1 TAAAR
6 SPSWAADWRK
16 VTRLSMEASW
26 LRVWTLSPY
35 GKLSLSRVECKSES
49 VSHKALPYH
58 SHTFLALGAKV
69 KSTSISARSVRPSSR
84 GGDEPAAH
92 EISIDQQRPASR
104 RTGLAATSAVES
116 VHTVNTAQMP
126 RAAHENGGWSR
137 RRSALPRAI
146 FYRENRTRL

>member
-1 TAAAR
+1 
-6 SPSWAADWRK
+6 
-16 VTRLSMEASW
+16 MEASW

-35 GKLSLSRVECKSES
+35 GKLTLSRVEFKSES

-92 EISIDQQRPASR
+92 EISIDQKAGKP
-104 RTGLAATSAVES
+104 
-116 VHTVNTAQMP
+116 
-126 RAAHENGGWSR
+126 ENGLGR
-137 RRSALPRAI
+137 DIRGDKPPYCEHCADAEGGP
-146 FYRENRTRL
+146 

>member
-84 GGDEPAAH
+84 GGDEPSRARNLH
-92 EISIDQQRPASR
+92 RPA
-104 RTGLAATSAVES
+104 
-116 VHTVNTAQMP
+116 
-126 RAAHENGGWSR
+126 RAGKPENGLGR
-137 RRSALPRAI
+137 DIRGEKRPYCEHCADA
-146 FYRENRTRL
+146 E